1 MQILRKKGLRLE
13 KMWWQHFIKAI
24 VVISLLIF
32 ICTTVNAQNKSPD
45 DKTIVINSESMIA
58 DKPTN
63 QIIFQ
68 GKVVAT
74 RGDIKMNA
82 DKMVVNY
89 GKSGESQAI
98 EKIHAIGNVK
108 VVQKDKTIL
117 SNEAFYYKNEEK
129 IEFIGNAR
137 ADDGMNIING
147 SKIIYYTKDERVEVM
162 NPEVFLKESGKKDA
176 QSKSK

>member
-1 MQILRKKGLRLE
+1 MIP
-13 KMWWQHFIKAI
+13 
-24 VVISLLIF
+24 LLIF
-32 ICTTVNAQNKSPD
+32 ICANVNAQNKAQD

-89 GKSGESQAI
+89 ATRGETQEI
-98 EKIHAIGNVK
+98 DKIHAIGNVK

-129 IEFIGNAR
+129 IEFLGNAR

-147 SKIIYYTKDERVEVM
+147 SKIIYHTKDERVEVM
-162 NPEVFLKESGKKDA
+162 NPEVFLKESGKNDA
-176 QSKSK
+176 QSKNK